1 MSSTLT
7 QESQAEGQPGP
18 FAALATLKI
27 ASFRYLLVGN
37 AFAMLGFQARMM
49 AQAWLVLE
57 MTDSD
62 AWVGAANGVPAIPVI
77 FLTVFGG
84 VLADRMNRRVMLVWS
99 RLIFASLG
107 LLTALMITAGVIE
120 LWHLF
125 VLAFLVAVAQTF
137 GITAGQTLIVD
148 IVGRQKVFGANA
160 VFGISFNT
168 ATFVGPAVG
177 GLLIAEFGVDA
188 AFYMIAVMLVI
199 SAVVVSFI
207 RVAQPVRTGPPTTVM
222 TDLKDG
228 IGYVWAT
235 PALRWLLL
243 LGFMLIF
250 AGMYLPLMPRSARD
264 VLEVGPGGFGVL
276 LAAQG
281 AGGLVGAASLILAGQ
296 VRSLARVLVI
306 VNVGFL
312 GLVILLA
319 FSTSLALSSVATFG
333 FGFLIVWWGNSMRT
347 MFQLTATDEMRGR
360 VMGIFSLIMQMLA
373 LSWLIGG
380 LLSELI
386 GPQATMIVGMVISV
400 FFYLLAY
407 ARSPDLRRVGSL
419 PEAA

>member
-1 MSSTLT
+1 MNSTQT
-7 QESQAEGQPGP
+7 RETSKEARPGRL
-18 FAALATLKI
+18 AALETLKI
-27 ASFRYLLVGN
+27 ASFRYLLVDN
-37 AFAMLGFQARMM
+37 TFAMLGFQARMM

-77 FLTVFGG
+77 FLALFGG
-84 VLADRMNRRVMLVWS
+84 VLADRMNRRLMLVWS
-99 RLIFASLG
+99 RLIFAALG
-107 LLTALMITAGVIE
+107 LLTAVMISAGVME

-125 VLAFLVAVAQTF
+125 MLAFLIGVAQTF

-148 IVGRQKVFGANA
+148 IVGREKLFGANA

-168 ATFVGPAVG
+168 AMFVGPAVG
-177 GLLIAEFGVDA
+177 GLLIAEFGVQA
-188 AFYMIAVMLVI
+188 AFYLIAVLL
-199 SAVVVSFI
+199 VVSAIVASFI
-207 RVAQPVRTGPPTTVM
+207 NVAQPVRTGPPTTVM

-228 IGYVWAT
+228 IRYVWAT

-250 AGMYLPLMPRSARD
+250 AGMYLPLMPRYARD
-264 VLEVGPGGFGVL
+264 VLEVGPGGFGTL

-333 FGFLIVWWGNSMRT
+333 IGFLIVWWGNSMRT

-386 GPQATMIVGMVISV
+386 GPQATMIVGMVISL

-407 ARSPDLRRVGSL
+407 SRSPELRRVGSM
-419 PEAA
+419 ARGG

>member
-1 MSSTLT
+1 MSTT
-7 QESQAEGQPGP
+7 PVAESREEARPGP
-18 FAALATLKI
+18 LAALETLKI
-27 ASFRYLLVGN
+27 ASFRYLLVDN
-37 AFAMLGFQARMM
+37 TFAMLGFQARMM

-62 AWVGAANGVPAIPVI
+62 AWVGAANGIPAIPVI
-77 FLTVFGG
+77 FLTLFGG

-99 RLIFASLG
+99 RLIFAALG
-107 LLTALMITAGVIE
+107 LLTAVMISAGVIE

-125 VLAFLVAVAQTF
+125 MLAFLIGAAQTF

-148 IVGRQKVFGANA
+148 IVGREKLFGANA

-168 ATFVGPAVG
+168 AMFVGPAVG

-188 AFYMIAVMLVI
+188 AFYLIAVLLVV
-199 SAVVVSFI
+199 SAVVASFI
-207 RVAQPVRTGPPTTVM
+207 NVAQPVRTGPPTTVM

-228 IGYVWAT
+228 ISYVWAT

-250 AGMYLPLMPRSARD
+250 AGMYLPLMPRYARD
-264 VLEVGPGGFGVL
+264 VLEVGPGGFGTL

-281 AGGLVGAASLILAGQ
+281 VGGLVGAASLILAGQ

-312 GLVILLA
+312 GLVVLLA

-333 FGFLIVWWGNSMRT
+333 FGFLIVWWSNSMRT

-386 GPQATMIVGMVISV
+386 GPQATMIVGMVISL

-407 ARSPDLRRVGSL
+407 SRSPDLRRVGSVA
-419 PEAA
+419 EAT